1 MSIEA
6 APESQQSTSNLR
18 VSEFTALPTPQ
29 DMIAELPLDP
39 RMADVVGRGRD
50 EVRAI
55 MDGVDDRLLVI
66 VGPCSI
72 HDPKAGLEYA
82 RRLVSQAEKHREDLL
97 IVMRTYFEKPRTTV
111 GWKGLIND
119 PRLDGSHD
127 IAAGLRAARGFL
139 RQVTALGL
147 PTATEFLEPI
157 SPQYMADLVSWG
169 AIGART
175 TESQIHRQLASGL
188 SMPIGFKNGTDGDL
202 QVALDACSAAA
213 AAQAFL
219 GIDGGGRA
227 ALVSTAGNP
236 DTHIILRG
244 GRKGPNYSAA
254 DVEAASAKLAGKRAE
269 PSADRGRQPC
279 QQRQEPP
286 PPGRGRP
293 RNRLAAGKRR
303 PSAGAIAGVMLESFL
318 VGGAQGP
325 GVAAM
330 PRARTICS
338 TARGQ
343 DACMDWDVTAA
354 SGALAALRSD
364 APAPRAEPAGGASRG
379 DSGGDLSHWHHKHL
393 ELLAHGCLMAQHRR
407 TAMSSRWGWRSL
419 EQRNK
424 GNVSGGQ
431 FLQRTLLDRG

>member
-6 APESQQSTSNLR
+6 AAGTQHPTSNLR
-18 VSEFTALPTPQ
+18 VSEFTPLPTPQ
-29 DMIAELPLDP
+29 DLMAELPLES
-39 RMADVVGRGRD
+39 RMAAVVERSRD

-127 IAAGLRAARGFL
+127 IAAGLRAARAFL

-157 SPQYMADLVSWG
+157 SPQYVADLVAWS

-219 GIDGGGRA
+219 GIDEDGRA
-227 ALVSTAGNP
+227 ALVATAGNP
-236 DTHIILRG
+236 DTHVILRG
-244 GRKGPNYSAA
+244 GRRGPNYSAA
-254 DVEAASAKLAGKRAE
+254 DVEAASAKLAANQLNPRLIVDASHANSGKNHHRQAE
-269 PSADRGRQPC
+269 VALEIGSQLESAG
-279 QQRQEPP
+279 
-286 PPGRGRP
+286 
-293 RNRLAAGKRR
+293 AA
-303 PSAGAIAGVMLESFL
+303 AGAIAGVMLESFL
-318 VGGAQGP
+318 VGGAQNLD
-325 GVAAM
+325 V
-330 PRARTICS
+330 
-338 TARGQ
+338 TAGKAEGSAGDAGKDGLVYGQ
-343 DACMDWDVTAA
+343 SVTDACMDWDVTA
-354 SGALAALRSD
+354 SVLGQLAASART
-364 APAPRAEPAGGASRG
+364 
-379 DSGGDLSHWHHKHL
+379 
-393 ELLAHGCLMAQHRR
+393 RR
-407 TAMSSRWGWRSL
+407 TRA
-419 EQRNK
+419 
-424 GNVSGGQ
+424 
-431 FLQRTLLDRG
+431 

>member
-6 APESQQSTSNLR
+6 AHESQQQTTSNLR
-18 VSEFTALPTPQ
+18 VSEFTPLPTPQ
-29 DMIAELPLDP
+29 ELIAELPLDP
-39 RMADVVGRGRD
+39 RMAEVVVRGRE

-82 RRLVSQAEKHREDLL
+82 RRLVSQAEQHKEDLL
-97 IVMRTYFEKPRTTV
+97 IVMRAYFEKPRTTV

-127 IAAGLRAARGFL
+127 MAEGLGAARQFL

-188 SMPIGFKNGTDGDL
+188 SMPVGFKNGTDGDL
-202 QVALDACSAAA
+202 QVALDACSAAG

-219 GIDGGGRA
+219 GIDAEGRA
-227 ALVSTAGNP
+227 ALVATAGNP

-254 DVEAASAKLAGKRAE
+254 DVEATAA
-269 PSADRGRQPC
+269 
-279 QQRQEPP
+279 
-286 PPGRGRP
+286 
-293 RNRLAAGKRR
+293 RLAAKNLNPRLIVDASHANSGKNHHRQAEVALEIGSQLENGGS
-303 PSAGAIAGVMLESFL
+303 SAGAIAGVMLESFL
-318 VGGAQGP
+318 VGGAQDLD
-325 GVAAM
+325 VAEHAAG
-330 PRARTICS
+330 RDELLY
-338 TARGQ
+338 GQ
-343 DACMDWDVTAA
+343 SVTDACMDWDVTA
-354 SGALAALRSD
+354 SVLSQLAASART
-364 APAPRAEPAGGASRG
+364 
-379 DSGGDLSHWHHKHL
+379 
-393 ELLAHGCLMAQHRR
+393 RR
-407 TAMSSRWGWRSL
+407 TR
-419 EQRNK
+419 
-424 GNVSGGQ
+424 
-431 FLQRTLLDRG
+431 

>member
-6 APESQQSTSNLR
+6 AHGIQHSTSNLR
-18 VSEFTALPTPQ
+18 VSEFTPLPSPQ
-29 DMIAELPLDP
+29 DLMAELPLEA
-39 RMADVVGRGRD
+39 RLAEVVGRGRD

-127 IAAGLRAARGFL
+127 IAAGLRAARAFL

-157 SPQYMADLVSWG
+157 SPQYVADLVAWG

-213 AAQAFL
+213 SAQAFL
-219 GIDGGGRA
+219 GIDDDGRA
-227 ALVSTAGNP
+227 ALVATAGNP
-236 DTHIILRG
+236 DTHVILRG

-254 DVEAASAKLAGKRAE
+254 DVEAASAKLAAKQLNPRLIVDASHANSGKNHHRQAE
-269 PSADRGRQPC
+269 VALEIGAQLESTGAV
-279 QQRQEPP
+279 
-286 PPGRGRP
+286 
-293 RNRLAAGKRR
+293 
-303 PSAGAIAGVMLESFL
+303 AGAIAGVMLESFL
-318 VGGAQGP
+318 VGGAQNLEVNAAGK
-325 GVAAM
+325 VAAAG
-330 PRARTICS
+330 RDELVY
-338 TARGQ
+338 GQ
-343 DACMDWDVTAA
+343 SVTDACMDWDVTA
-354 SGALAALRSD
+354 SVLGQLAASARTRRS
-364 APAPRAEPAGGASRG
+364 RA
-379 DSGGDLSHWHHKHL
+379 
-393 ELLAHGCLMAQHRR
+393 
-407 TAMSSRWGWRSL
+407 
-419 EQRNK
+419 
-424 GNVSGGQ
+424 
-431 FLQRTLLDRG
+431 

>member
-6 APESQQSTSNLR
+6 VADTQQSTSNLR
-18 VSEFTALPTPQ
+18 VSEFTPLPSPQ
-29 DMIAELPLDP
+29 DLMAELPLES
-39 RMADVVGRGRD
+39 RMAEVVARSRD

-97 IVMRTYFEKPRTTV
+97 VVMRTYFEKPRTTV

-127 IAAGLRAARGFL
+127 IAAGLRAARAFL

-157 SPQYMADLVSWG
+157 SPQYVADLVAWG

-219 GIDGGGRA
+219 GIDDDGRA
-227 ALVSTAGNP
+227 ALVATAGNP
-236 DTHIILRG
+236 DTHVILRG

-254 DVEAASAKLAGKRAE
+254 DVEAASAKLAAKQLNPRLIVDASHANSGKNHHRQAE
-269 PSADRGRQPC
+269 VALEIGSQLESAG
-279 QQRQEPP
+279 
-286 PPGRGRP
+286 
-293 RNRLAAGKRR
+293 AA
-303 PSAGAIAGVMLESFL
+303 AGAIAGVMLESFL
-318 VGGAQGP
+318 VGGAQNLD
-325 GVAAM
+325 VNTDVNAAGKAD
-330 PRARTICS
+330 RR
-338 TARGQ
+338 RKGR
-343 DACMDWDVTAA
+343 V
-354 SGALAALRSD
+354 GLR
-364 APAPRAEPAGGASRG
+364 PER
-379 DSGGDLSHWHHKHL
+379 
-393 ELLAHGCLMAQHRR
+393 HGCLHGLGCHGVGTGPAGSLGPHPPDPRLRAGPGRRRGTSARNIDTVHRHG
-407 TAMSSRWGWRSL
+407 APALEDFGIPAESAWG
-419 EQRNK
+419 
-424 GNVSGGQ
+424 
-431 FLQRTLLDRG
+431 FLRKSFTLAP

>member
-6 APESQQSTSNLR
+6 VADTQKSTSNLR
-18 VSEFTALPTPQ
+18 VSEFTPLPTPQ
-29 DMIAELPLDP
+29 DLMAELPLES
-39 RMADVVGRGRD
+39 RMAEVVARSRD

-127 IAAGLRAARGFL
+127 IAAGLRAARAFL

-157 SPQYMADLVSWG
+157 SPQYVADLVAWG

-219 GIDGGGRA
+219 GIDDDGRA
-227 ALVSTAGNP
+227 ALVATAGNP
-236 DTHIILRG
+236 DTHVILRG
-244 GRKGPNYSAA
+244 GRKGPNYAAA
-254 DVEAASAKLAGKRAE
+254 DVAAASAKLAAKQLNPRLIVDASHANSGKNHHRQAE
-269 PSADRGRQPC
+269 VALEIGSQLESAG
-279 QQRQEPP
+279 
-286 PPGRGRP
+286 
-293 RNRLAAGKRR
+293 AA
-303 PSAGAIAGVMLESFL
+303 AGAIAGVMLESFL
-318 VGGAQGP
+318 VGGAQNLD
-325 GVAAM
+325 VNAAGK
-330 PRARTICS
+330 AQGKEG
-338 TARGQ
+338 AAGKDELVYGQ
-343 DACMDWDVTAA
+343 SVTDACMDWDVTA
-354 SGALAALRSD
+354 SVLGQLAASART
-364 APAPRAEPAGGASRG
+364 
-379 DSGGDLSHWHHKHL
+379 
-393 ELLAHGCLMAQHRR
+393 RR
-407 TAMSSRWGWRSL
+407 TRA
-419 EQRNK
+419 
-424 GNVSGGQ
+424 
-431 FLQRTLLDRG
+431 

>member
-6 APESQQSTSNLR
+6 APLSQPTSNLR
-18 VSEFTALPTPQ
+18 VSDFTPLPSPQ
-29 DMIAELPLDP
+29 AVIADLPLG
-39 RMADVVGRGRD
+39 AEAAGVVGRGRD

-55 MDGVDDRLLVI
+55 LDGVDDRLLVI

-127 IAAGLRAARGFL
+127 IAAGLRAARRFL
-139 RQVTALGL
+139 QQVTALGL

-202 QVALDACSAAA
+202 QVALDACSAAGS
-213 AAQAFL
+213 AQAFL
-219 GIDGGGRA
+219 GIDGDGRA

-236 DTHIILRG
+236 DAHIILRG

-254 DVEAASAKLAGKRAE
+254 DVAAAAA
-269 PSADRGRQPC
+269 A
-279 QQRQEPP
+279 
-286 PPGRGRP
+286 
-293 RNRLAAGKRR
+293 LAARQLNPRLIVDASHANSGKNHHRQAEVALEIGSQLESGG
-303 PSAGAIAGVMLESFL
+303 PSSGAIAGVMLESFL
-318 VGGAQGP
+318 VGGAQDLD
-325 GVAAM
+325 VAA
-330 PRARTICS
+330 PAEGRNGLLY
-338 TARGQ
+338 GQ
-343 DACMDWDVTAA
+343 SVTDACMDWDVTA
-354 SGALAALRSD
+354 SVLGQLAASART
-364 APAPRAEPAGGASRG
+364 
-379 DSGGDLSHWHHKHL
+379 
-393 ELLAHGCLMAQHRR
+393 RR
-407 TAMSSRWGWRSL
+407 T
-419 EQRNK
+419 
-424 GNVSGGQ
+424 
-431 FLQRTLLDRG
+431 RG

>member
-1 MSIEA
+1 MSTA
-6 APESQQSTSNLR
+6 TAPARTATGNSRSGSTPKSTSNLR

-29 DMIAELPLDP
+29 ELIADLPLAP
-39 RMADVVGRGRD
+39 EAADVVERGRD

-82 RRLVSQAEKHREDLL
+82 RRLVSQAEKHKEDLL

-127 IAAGLRAARGFL
+127 MVTGLRAARHFL
-139 RQVTALGL
+139 QQVTALGL

-157 SPQYMADLVSWG
+157 SPQYMADLISWG

-202 QVALDACSAAA
+202 QVAIDACGAAA

-219 GIDGGGRA
+219 GIDGDGRA
-227 ALVSTAGNP
+227 ALVATAGNP
-236 DTHIILRG
+236 DSHVILRG

-254 DVEAASAKLAGKRAE
+254 DVEAASAKLAGKQLNPRLIVDASHANSGKSHHRQAE
-269 PSADRGRQPC
+269 VALEIGAQLEDG
-279 QQRQEPP
+279 
-286 PPGRGRP
+286 G
-293 RNRLAAGKRR
+293 AA
-303 PSAGAIAGVMLESFL
+303 AHAIAGVMLESFL
-318 VGGAQGP
+318 VGGAQNLD
-325 GVAAM
+325 VAEHAAG
-330 PRARTICS
+330 RS
-338 TARGQ
+338 ELVYGQ
-343 DACMDWDVTAA
+343 SVTDACMEWDVSVSVLDQLAA
-354 SGALAALRSD
+354 SARKR
-364 APAPRAEPAGGASRG
+364 RAI
-379 DSGGDLSHWHHKHL
+379 
-393 ELLAHGCLMAQHRR
+393 
-407 TAMSSRWGWRSL
+407 
-419 EQRNK
+419 N
-424 GNVSGGQ
+424 
-431 FLQRTLLDRG
+431 

>member
-6 APESQQSTSNLR
+6 APGTQHSTSNLR

-29 DMIAELPLDP
+29 DLMAELPLEA
-39 RMADVVGRGRD
+39 RLAEVVGRGRD

-127 IAAGLRAARGFL
+127 IAAGLRAARAFL

-157 SPQYMADLVSWG
+157 SPQYVADLVVWG

-219 GIDGGGRA
+219 GIDDDGRA
-227 ALVSTAGNP
+227 ALVATAGNP
-236 DTHIILRG
+236 DTHVILRG

-254 DVEAASAKLAGKRAE
+254 DVEAASAKLAAKQLNPRLIVDASHANSGKNHHRQAE
-269 PSADRGRQPC
+269 VALEIGAQL
-279 QQRQEPP
+279 E
-286 PPGRGRP
+286 GGG
-293 RNRLAAGKRR
+293 AA
-303 PSAGAIAGVMLESFL
+303 AGAIAGVMLESFL
-318 VGGAQGP
+318 VGGAQTLELN
-325 GVAAM
+325 AAV
-330 PRARTICS
+330 
-338 TARGQ
+338 TAAGKDGAAGRDGLVYGQ
-343 DACMDWDVTAA
+343 SVTDACMDWDVTASVLGQMAA
-354 SGALAALRSD
+354 SART
-364 APAPRAEPAGGASRG
+364 
-379 DSGGDLSHWHHKHL
+379 
-393 ELLAHGCLMAQHRR
+393 RR
-407 TAMSSRWGWRSL
+407 T
-419 EQRNK
+419 
-424 GNVSGGQ
+424 
-431 FLQRTLLDRG
+431 RG